1 MRTVLDIINIAK
13 VSEYLF
19 MNSIQVKALY
29 GGGTDLGLPYK
40 IYNVRRNVEWAYYYQ
55 PQSPTTEQK
64 NSLNKSANY
73 LYSLCVAMAL
83 RAEDI
88 VNEGKTITLT
98 WTDLE
103 SAQMWISNLTGSG
116 DLNDVNNWNM
126 AFDLPTYGTPFNSVQ
141 IVNSN
146 TIVLRNLGTAIMKN
160 SLFSE
165 INYIIS
171 VIDTGIFT
179 SLENYALGSCLNLIF
194 VSFKNVQTIGSNCFQ
209 VCYALTN
216 VSFDSV
222 TDIGSGAFIE
232 CINLSSIYFPNVQ
245 NVLDYAFQTTALS
258 SISLPKVIS
267 LGDGCFESC
276 PSLQILDFPMVATI
290 GNGCFGDANFYNGL
304 TSINIP
310 SCINLGNT
318 TGDDSVFYNI
328 VGQTITLTVPAAL
341 MTCNSGQPDGDI
353 QYLQANNTV
362 TIIEV

>member
-179 SLENYALGSCLNLIF
+179 SLENDALGSCLNLTS

-216 VSFDSV
+216 ASFDSV
-222 TDIGSGAFIE
+222 TNIGSGAFIE
-232 CINLSSIYFPNVQ
+232 CISLSSIYFPNVQ
-245 NVLDYAFQTTALS
+245 NILDYSAFQTTALL
-258 SISLPKVIS
+258 SISLPKAIS
-267 LGDGCFESC
+267 LGAYSFSYCAY
-276 PSLQILDFPMVATI
+276 LQTLDFPMVTTI
-290 GNGCFGDANFYNGL
+290 GNGCFDNSAYL

-318 TGDDSVFYNI
+318 TGDNAVFNGI

-341 MTCNSGQPDGDI
+341 MTCNGGLPDGDI